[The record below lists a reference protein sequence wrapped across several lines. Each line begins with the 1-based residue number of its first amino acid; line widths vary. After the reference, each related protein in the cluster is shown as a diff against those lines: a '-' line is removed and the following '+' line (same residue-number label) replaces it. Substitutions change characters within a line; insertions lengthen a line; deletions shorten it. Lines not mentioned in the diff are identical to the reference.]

1 MSQANKKI
9 LRTICQ
15 RLSLRAPQEVSLRML
30 DHVCKLM
37 EQNASTESLLHA
49 IEEVYPEVTSF
60 DRSFPSLCF
69 ALATGVGKTRL
80 MGAFIAYL
88 YQAHNIRNFFIIA
101 PNITVYRKLIADFTA
116 GTPKYVFKGISL
128 LEQKQP
134 QIITGDNYESLQG
147 VRGGMLDSM
156 QERDVHINIFNIA
169 KITAKDTKG
178 SKLAKDDDKRKQ
190 PRIRRL
196 SEYIG
201 QSYFDYLASL
211 PDLVVL
217 MDESHRYRADAG
229 LAAIN
234 ELQPRLGLE
243 LTATPQVERGS
254 KSEPFKNTI
263 YNYRLAAAIN
273 DGFVKNPAVVT
284 RRDFVSHNYSAEQI
298 EIIKL
303 EDGIHTHE
311 DVRTSLNLYTAS
323 KDLPPMKPFVL
334 VVAQD
339 TEHANA
345 LQELMESQ
353 RFFEGRYKGKIITV
367 HSKSTGKGEGDDIVE
382 KLLTVEDPNNPVEI
396 VIHVNMLKEGW
407 DVTNLY
413 TIVPLRAANSRTLVE
428 QSIGRGLRLPFG
440 RRTGVGAVDRLNI
453 ICHDK
458 FQDIIDYANDP
469 NSIIRT
475 ALYMGEDIST
485 DRKQTVTVPSVLESL
500 LIPKKDEDGEH
511 GKPVDSVEL
520 DKLGKD
526 DKDDE
531 KSPEKIGTENENGKG
546 IPSPSD
552 TDRKISIIEAA
563 SEEAAPFLKT
573 EAQRELAHQVYQSI
587 QRYEHLK
594 SSSELQ
600 KPEIQRRLVREIRAI
615 MPPQQAILDPELT
628 SEAIKDSIVDI
639 EATVAMAT
647 KLYQN
652 LHIDIPRI
660 TVVPKGDVQSWYE
673 DFDLDCSSI
682 NKQPVAQEIL
692 IRYLQS
698 GQEELIAGGTGIV
711 YEKRPEDHIVKALI
725 CYDDIDYDGHADL
738 LYKLAGQL
746 VAHIR
751 TYITD
756 ENDVNNVLLF
766 HQYALGQFVHAQ
778 MQPHFMRSVTEYEA
792 RVSRGF
798 QTLRANNYAMKAD
811 QHVEDLTT
819 PIPEGQRN
827 TMKSRAFGGFSRCLF
842 PVVKFDSYPEL
853 LFARILERD
862 PTVLKW
868 VRPQA
873 NGFTIHITGNKSYSS
888 DFVVETE
895 TTKYLCEPKRADLMD
910 SPEVQDKASAA
921 RMWCQHAS
929 EHALTYGGKP
939 WKYLLIPHDI
949 IQENMRLT
957 GFVREL

>member
-1 MSQANKKI
+1 MSQHKLL
-9 LRTICQ
+9 LRTISQ
-15 RLSLRAPQEVSLRML
+15 RLSLRKPQEVSLHIL
-30 DHVCKLM
+30 DHICKLM
-37 EQNASTESLLHA
+37 EQNDSPESLLQA
-49 IEEVYPEVTSF
+49 IQEVYPDVTSF
-60 DRSFPSLCF
+60 DRTFPSLCF

-101 PNITVYRKLIADFTA
+101 PNITVYRKLITDFTA

-134 QIITGDNYESLQG
+134 QIITGDNYENLQG

-156 QERDVHINIFNIA
+156 LGRDVHINIFNIA
-169 KITAKDTKG
+169 KITAKDVKG
-178 SKLAKDDDKRKQ
+178 SNLAKDDDKRKL

-263 YNYRLAAAIN
+263 YNYKLAEAIK
-273 DGFVKNPAVVT
+273 DGFVKDPAVVT
-284 RRDFVSHNYSAEQI
+284 RRNFVSHNYSAEQI

-311 DVRTSLNLYTAS
+311 DVRTSLNLYTAN
-323 KDLPPMKPFVL
+323 KGLPPMKPFML

-382 KLLTVEDPNNPVEI
+382 KLLTVEDPNNPVEV

-458 FQDIIDYANDP
+458 FQEIIDYANDP

-475 ALYMGEDIST
+475 ALYIDEDIST
-485 DRKQTVTVPSVLESL
+485 ERKKTVAVPSLFEKML
-500 LIPKKDEDGEH
+500 QTPKVDTADSETPPNGPADGQGGQTDAQHTELSNVDEVQA
-511 GKPVDSVEL
+511 PL
-520 DKLGKD
+520 
-526 DKDDE
+526 
-531 KSPEKIGTENENGKG
+531 GTEKTVSV
-546 IPSPSD
+546 I
-552 TDRKISIIEAA
+552 TTATKEASA
-563 SEEAAPFLKT
+563 FLKT
-573 EAQRELAHQVYQSI
+573 EAQRDVARQVYERI
-587 QRYEHLK
+587 QRLEHLK
-594 SSSELQ
+594 SSGELQ
-600 KPEIQRRLVREIRAI
+600 KPEIQRRLVREIKTI
-615 MPPQQAILDPELT
+615 LPPQQATLSTEIASDFAPENV
-628 SEAIKDSIVDI
+628 VDI

-647 KLYQN
+647 KLYQTLN
-652 LHIDIPRI
+652 IDIPRI
-660 TVVPKGDVQSWYE
+660 IVVPKGDVESWYE

-682 NKQPVAQEIL
+682 NLQPVTQEIL

-698 GQEELIAGGTGIV
+698 GQEEKITGGLGITH
-711 YEKRPEDHIVKALI
+711 EERPENYIVKALMN
-725 CYDDIDYDGHADL
+725 YNEIDYDSHADL

-751 TYITD
+751 SYIED
-756 ENDVNNVLLF
+756 ENAVENVLLF
-766 HQYALGQFVHAQ
+766 HQYALGKFVYAQ
-778 MQPHFMRSVTEYEA
+778 MQPHFKRNITEYEA
-792 RVSRGF
+792 RVARGF
-798 QTLRANNYAMKAD
+798 QTLRANNYAMSAD
-811 QHVEDLTT
+811 QKVEHMAT

-862 PTVLKW
+862 PSVIKW

-873 NGFTIHITGNKSYSS
+873 KDFMIHIASNKSYSP

-895 TTKYLCEPKRADLMD
+895 TTIYLCEPKRADLLD
-910 SPEVQDKASAA
+910 SQEVQDKANAA
-921 RMWCQHAS
+921 LTWCQHAT
-929 EHALTYGGKP
+929 EHAKTYGGKP
-939 WKYLLIPHDI
+939 WEYLLIPHDI
-949 IQENMRLT
+949 IQENMSLA
-957 GFVREL
+957 GFVRAQNV